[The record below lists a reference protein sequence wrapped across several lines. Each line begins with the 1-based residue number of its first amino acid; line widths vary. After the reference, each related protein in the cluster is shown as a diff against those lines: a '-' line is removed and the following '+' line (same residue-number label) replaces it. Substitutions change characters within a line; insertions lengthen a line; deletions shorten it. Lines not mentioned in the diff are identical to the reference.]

1 MSEHHT
7 VAAAFREID
16 RLSAE
21 RVRTAALIRK
31 CNSNVS
37 LETRSVSRR
46 PSIAPSSQAC
56 RRCGA
61 VLVDG
66 VDLALMARVQQT
78 HPDDSWGF
86 LLALLLV
93 MFAVGALG

>member
-1 MSEHHT
+1 MT
-7 VAAAFREID
+7 LCTRP
-16 RLSAE
+16 
-21 RVRTAALIRK
+21 ALWPTQK
-31 CNSNVS
+31 CNSNIS
-37 LETRSVSRR
+37 LETRSVLRR
-46 PSIAPSSQAC
+46 PSIAPISQAY

-66 VDLALMARVQQT
+66 VDLALMAGVQQT

-93 MFAVGALG
+93 AFAIGALG